1 MDTYSADPNHAVKD
15 AVMGAG
21 AKCWRGTRK
30 REPVNS
36 GCETWGSLREVHG
49 HPRTV
54 TGGADSWR
62 GGPPL
67 QPLPVLMLCQL
78 APVSSLSPSH
88 ASGVPQGLCTCFMPR
103 PK

>member
-49 HPRTV
+49 RPRTV
-54 TGGADSWR
+54 TGGTDSWR
-62 GGPPL
+62 GAPL
-67 QPLPVLMLCQL
+67 
-78 APVSSLSPSH
+78 SSPSLCLCY
-88 ASGVPQGLCTCFMPR
+88 AS
-103 PK
+103 